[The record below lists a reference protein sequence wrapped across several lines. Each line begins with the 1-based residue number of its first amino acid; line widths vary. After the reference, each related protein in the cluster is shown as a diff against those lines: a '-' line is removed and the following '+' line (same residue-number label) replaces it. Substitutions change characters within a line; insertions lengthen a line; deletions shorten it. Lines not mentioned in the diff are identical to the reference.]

1 MIAPPPP
8 ARREPVGDTLHGVT
22 VEDPYRWLEDWKGRE
37 ARAWVASQGAY
48 TRAYL
53 DALPERDALLARISA
68 LSGGDPVLANLQ
80 VSAGRAF
87 YLLRGPDDNVAKLIA
102 RATPDAPE
110 RVLLDPNTFGGE
122 VHTTIDWYTPSRD
135 GRLVAYGLSEGGSEE
150 SVLHLLEA
158 DSGAVLDLAI
168 TRCRFGGVSWLP
180 DNRSFVYHR
189 LAEQPEGAP
198 ETELYVDS
206 ATHLHRLG
214 DDPEGDPVIFGRG
227 LAPGVDIARADFPIV
242 EITPGGDRMIG
253 VILHGVLNERTLY
266 TAPVS
271 GLDDPVA
278 CPWRRLADVA
288 DGVVGYAAGDD
299 IVYLRT
305 HQGAPRYKVVA
316 TSLAEPDLARAVTVV
331 PQSGVVIE
339 DVRVAGDYVLTR
351 DLDGGIGRMR
361 RVRREGDDAGA
372 IEEAPLP
379 VDGTIEGWA
388 GESSSSAVLVQLTSW
403 TVSPRVYRYHTGDD
417 FVEDTGWLAPSPVDL
432 GDIEAHE
439 VCAPASDGVM
449 IPLSIIHRRG
459 LVLDGRN
466 PTLMAGYGSYG
477 LIPYPPTF
485 MPTML
490 AWFERGGVYA
500 VAHIRGGGEYGRE
513 WHEAGRKL
521 TKEKTISDF
530 IAGAEYL
537 VEQGYTSPR
546 YLAGEGTS
554 AGGIP
559 SGGSLVRRPDLWAAM
574 VIRVAMLNALRF
586 EQSENGPPN
595 VPEFGSVATEEGFRG
610 LRIMDSYTRV
620 VDGVAYPAV
629 LLTTGLNDPRVV
641 VWQAS
646 KMAARLQAATSS
658 DKPVLLRVEE
668 HGGHG
673 AIAASRRQNDE
684 ELADKLA
691 FLFHVMG

>member
-8 ARREPVGDTLHGVT
+8 ARRAPVRDTLHGVT

-37 ARAWVASQGAY
+37 ARAWVAAQGAY
-48 TRAYL
+48 ARASL
-53 DALPERDALLARISA
+53 DALPEREALLARISA

-80 VSAGRAF
+80 MSAGRAF
-87 YLLRGPDDNVAKLIA
+87 YLLRGPDDNVARLIV
-102 RATPDAPE
+102 RTTPDALE
-110 RVLLDPNTFGGE
+110 RVLLDPNTVGGE
-122 VHTTIDWYTPSRD
+122 VHTTIDWYVPSRD
-135 GRLVAYGLSEGGSEE
+135 GRLVAYGLSQGGSEE
-150 SVLHLLEA
+150 SVLHALEV

-189 LAEQPEGAP
+189 LAEQPAGAP
-198 ETELYVDS
+198 ETELYADS

-214 DDPEGDPVIFGRG
+214 DDPEGDPVVFGRD

-253 VILHGVLNERTLY
+253 VIQHGVQNELTLY
-266 TAPVS
+266 TAPLS
-271 GLDDPVA
+271 GLDDPAV
-278 CPWRRLADVA
+278 CPWRRIAGVD
-288 DGVVGYAAGDD
+288 DGVVGYAAGVDV
-299 IVYLRT
+299 VYLRT
-305 HQGAPRYKVVA
+305 HAGASRYKIVA
-316 TSLAEPDLARAVTVV
+316 TSLEEPDLARAVTVV
-331 PQSGVVIE
+331 PQSGAVIE
-339 DVRVAGDYVLTR
+339 DMRVAGGYLLTR
-351 DLDGGIGRMR
+351 DLDGGIGGMR
-361 RVRREGDDAGA
+361 RVRRTGAGGA
-372 IEEAPLP
+372 RLEAAPAP
-379 VDGTIEGWA
+379 VDGTIMGWA
-388 GESSSSAVLVQLTSW
+388 GESSSPETLVQLTSW
-403 TVSPRVYRYHTGDD
+403 TVSPRVYRYHADD
-417 FVEDTGWLAPSPVDL
+417 NTLEDTGWLASSPVDF

-439 VCAPASDGVM
+439 VFAPAPDGVM
-449 IPLSIIHRRG
+449 IPLSIIHKRG
-459 LVLDGRN
+459 LALDGRN

-490 AWFERGGVYA
+490 AWYERGGVYA

-521 TKEKTISDF
+521 TKETTISDF
-530 IAGAEYL
+530 IACADYL

-595 VPEFGSVATEEGFRG
+595 VPEFGSVATEEGFGG
-610 LRIMDSYTRV
+610 LRIMDSYMRV

-646 KMAARLQAATSS
+646 KMVARLQAATSS
-658 DKPVLLRVEE
+658 GKPVLLRVEE

-691 FLFHVMG
+691 FLLSVMG